1 MNVHIN
7 VHFPIN
13 CQIAISF
20 SYTALYL
27 QANFFAWYWLVAFM
41 TKRSTSPTMKEV
53 ARTAGV
59 SIQTVSAIVNDKP
72 GITDATRDRVLAA
85 VNTLGYR
92 PYSVARSLRTRK
104 TYTLALVVS
113 DIANP
118 SFATM
123 ASAAEKVAQSLGY
136 SLVVFNT
143 HDDTQRESSHI
154 QTAIER
160 WIDGVMFVAAQDSME
175 SLALLES
182 SGIPSVAID
191 RIPEGYQGTS
201 VTLDNCSAGDIAAR
215 HLFNR
220 GHRRFG
226 HISGPLRLRLA
237 RERREGFLSTLK
249 ELGIA
254 PDQCIVSEGNWEC
267 SSGYHAMQQLL
278 ADAMRPT
285 AVFSANDRMA
295 IGAISAA
302 EESGLRV
309 PQDISI
315 VGLDD
320 IEVAAYQ
327 QPPLTTIRQP
337 FAELATLAIEL
348 LLKHVMGE
356 AASNTQIMV
365 SPKLVE
371 RQSTT
376 YITD

>member
-1 MNVHIN
+1 
-7 VHFPIN
+7 
-13 CQIAISF
+13 
-20 SYTALYL
+20 
-27 QANFFAWYWLVAFM
+27 
-41 TKRSTSPTMKEV
+41 MKEV

-85 VNTLGYR
+85 VNALGYR

-143 HDDTQRESSHI
+143 HDDMQRESSHI
-154 QTAIER
+154 QAAIER
-160 WIDGVMFVAAQDSME
+160 WIDGVMFVAAQDNME

-191 RIPEGYQGTS
+191 RIPEGYQGPS

-237 RERREGFLSTLK
+237 RERREGFLSTLT

-254 PDQCIVSEGNWEC
+254 ADQCAVSEGNWEC
-267 SSGYHAMQQLL
+267 ISGYHAMQQLL
-278 ADAMRPT
+278 AGAQHPT

-295 IGAISAA
+295 IGAMSAA
-302 EESGLRV
+302 EEAGLRV

-327 QPPLTTIRQP
+327 QPPLTTVRQP

-348 LLKHVMGE
+348 LLKNVMGE
-356 AASNTQIMV
+356 VASTTQIVV
-365 SPKLVE
+365 SPKLVV

-376 YITD
+376 YIID